1 MTKNRKIWIGC
12 AGVVVVLFVIAVLAN
27 PFGVHVELKGDKE
40 VTVNYGQEYEDPG
53 ASAHVGAKFFP
64 KRVANLRVT
73 TSGKVDTTKIGDYQ
87 LKYKAR

>member
-12 AGVVVVLFVIAVLAN
+12 AGAVVVVLFVIGAFTN

-53 ASAHVGAKFFP
+53 ASAYVGAKFFP
-64 KRVANLRVT
+64 QTCGKS
-73 TSGKVDTTKIGDYQ
+73 SGNHVRQG
-87 LKYKAR
+87 